1 MHSTQLLVQFAFEVL
16 SSRFEVINESFVVFQ
31 CYIQLV
37 DSLRQSNGSIF
48 RIKAFLHQIRELCG
62 LRRRVRNDDVS
73 LCDECKQFVE
83 MLIEL
88 LLDIGEI
95 NRLLCLQSVRHGFCK
110 LIAIGDIESVTSKLM
125 VLVSSFLGLLIIE
138 AHRLAAEY

>member
-1 MHSTQLLVQFAFEVL
+1 
-16 SSRFEVINESFVVFQ
+16 
-31 CYIQLV
+31 
-37 DSLRQSNGSIF
+37 
-48 RIKAFLHQIRELCG
+48 
-62 LRRRVRNDDVS
+62 
-73 LCDECKQFVE
+73 

-125 VLVSSFLGLLIIE
+125 VQVSSFLGLLIIE